1 MIREALNEFASNYLS
16 SKEEAFKDH
25 PFAEKIRSFDGN
37 IKSSLGELSENF
49 IFKAS
54 PGMGN
59 WADVPWIAIL
69 DPEVTTTVQ
78 TGYDVVYLFS
88 SDMKEVFLSLNQGVT
103 FLKDE
108 LGQSKAMDELTR
120 RAAFIRDRL
129 GEHKEYFA
137 FKKINLKSDTQL
149 AKLYEAGHAFGT
161 NYDLRNIP
169 DEAKL
174 QSDLKK
180 LPSIICY

>member
-1 MIREALNEFASNYLS
+1 
-16 SKEEAFKDH
+16 
-25 PFAEKIRSFDGN
+25 
-37 IKSSLGELSENF
+37 
-49 IFKAS
+49 
-54 PGMGN
+54 
-59 WADVPWIAIL
+59 
-69 DPEVTTTVQ
+69 
-78 TGYDVVYLFS
+78 
-88 SDMKEVFLSLNQGVT
+88 MKQVFLSLNQGVT

-129 GEHKEYFA
+129 GEHKEDFE
-137 FKKINLKSDTQL
+137 FKSIDLKSDTQL

-161 NYDLRNIP
+161 SYNLNSIP

-180 LPSIICY
+180 ITDHYLLLTHRGGLNSNLAGSDFEPEGDLKDQDLEEKKIQKA

>member
-1 MIREALNEFASNYLS
+1 MLESWSMITEVLNEFASNYLK
-16 SKEEAFKDH
+16 SKEETFKDH
-25 PFAEKIRSFDGN
+25 PVADKIRSFDNN
-37 IKSSLGELSENF
+37 IKTSLGELSENF

-88 SDMKEVFLSLNQGVT
+88 ADMKQVFLSLNQGVT

-129 GEHKEYFA
+129 GEHKEDFE
-137 FKKINLKSDTQL
+137 FKQKIK
-149 AKLYEAGHAFGT
+149 
-161 NYDLRNIP
+161 
-169 DEAKL
+169 
-174 QSDLKK
+174 
-180 LPSIICY
+180 